1 MEAPRQPLFPH
12 SWPMIGGIA
21 AAAVLAGF
29 GIARWTAPVA
39 PAPVAEKVAEKAAQ
53 KGGPVELTLPDA
65 YLQTANIVIDKVTSA
80 GAGAEILAPAT
91 VTATP
96 QGEAIV
102 VARAS
107 GAIVR
112 IGKRLGD
119 SVRAGEVLALVES
132 LDAAGF
138 AADRSV
144 AGAKAEQ
151 ARRVYD
157 RELSLFKQGV
167 TPRQDMEA
175 AQSALAVAQAEA
187 RRAAV
192 VARAAHVSGSGGSV
206 AIVSPI
212 SGRITAQ
219 TATLGA
225 YVEPQAEMFRVAGS
239 NALQI
244 EASVGAQDATRIA
257 AGDPVSILLPTG
269 ASVTGKVRSI
279 TPTLNGAS
287 QSATVVIMPDAAG
300 SALLIGQGLQVRIR
314 ARAGGGKPT
323 LSVPEEAVQV
333 LDGRDVVFLRT
344 RGGFRAQPVLVG
356 TRSGGTAQILSGLEA
371 GVAIATRNAFL
382 LKAEAT
388 KGAGEE
394 E

>member
-1 MEAPRQPLFPH
+1 MEAPRQH
-12 SWPMIGGIA
+12 GWPMIGGIA
-21 AAAVLAGF
+21 AVAALASF
-29 GIARWTAPVA
+29 GIACWTVPAT
-39 PAPVAEKVAEKAAQ
+39 PAPVAEKAVE
-53 KGGPVELTLPDA
+53 KGGPAEWILPDA
-65 YLQTANIVIDKVTSA
+65 YLQTANIVIDKVATV
-80 GAGAEILAPAT
+80 GAGAEILATAR
-91 VTATP
+91 VTASP
-96 QGEAIV
+96 QGEAVV

-107 GAIVR
+107 GTISRVT
-112 IGKRLGD
+112 KRLGD
-119 SVRAGEVLALVES
+119 SVRAGEVLALVDS

-138 AADRSV
+138 SADRSV
-144 AGAKAEQ
+144 AAAKADQ
-151 ARRVYD
+151 AQRVYN
-157 RELSLFKQGV
+157 RELGLFKQGV

-225 YVEPQAEMFRVAGS
+225 YVEPQAEVFRVASG

-244 EASVGAQDATRIA
+244 EASVGAQDAARIA
-257 AGDPVSILLPTG
+257 PGDPVSILLPSG
-269 ASVTGKVRSI
+269 ASVAGKVRAV
-279 TPTLNGAS
+279 TPTLSGAS
-287 QSATVVIMPDAAG
+287 QAATVVITPDAAG

-314 ARAGGGKPT
+314 ASTGGGKAS

-344 RGGFRAQPVLVG
+344 KKGFRAQPVLVG
-356 TRSGGTAQILSGLEA
+356 SRSGGTAQIISGLEA
-371 GVAIATRNAFL
+371 GASIATRNAFL

-388 KGAGEE
+388 KSTGDGE
-394 E
+394 